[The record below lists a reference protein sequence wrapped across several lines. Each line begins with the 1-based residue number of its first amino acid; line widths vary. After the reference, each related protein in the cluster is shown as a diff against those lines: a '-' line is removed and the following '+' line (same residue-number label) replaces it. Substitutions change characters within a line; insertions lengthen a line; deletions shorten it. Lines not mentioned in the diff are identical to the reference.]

1 MRHPVVGVGVD
12 VDVVVVEDDR
22 TYWGEVEDPVGAGVV
37 GDEGEDAVVDEAAVK
52 GQDVFEQKLD
62 IVMGAVLGN
71 ERYPP
76 IVNDIVQ

>member
-22 TYWGEVEDPVGAGVV
+22 TYWGEVEDEVV
-37 GDEGEDAVVDEAAVK
+37 AAVVDAAGEDAVVDEAAVK

-62 IVMGAVLGN
+62 NVMGAVLGN